1 MFPSSRGRD
10 RQLPTGFKVSRG
22 RAAGSP
28 GQIWIAATQRSSQP
42 AAKHVR
48 LFLQWARCSLKLPL
62 EKEEQQGKDTLHLK
76 PKPTVWGRQVLWPSS
91 PAWWLR
97 ESGRGPH
104 NLLSCWF
111 RLLKGSLFP
120 PSRFLKP
127 CCDTV
132 ERTLNRTVYGRR
144 PLTRASPDSIKSLA
158 CVTAYGSRRW
168 FRRGLRSSRILKVNR
183 VWEYGGFER
192 WAWGLEESFRGTVR
206 TEAWR
211 NEATHWMPTLTCSL
225 VVMK

>member
-1 MFPSSRGRD
+1 MGHWRLDRTWTLRGQRSEPKEYPPLAIKGTAPQVGFHWDQWPNLIMFPSSHGRD
-10 RQLPTGFKVSRG
+10 RQLPTGFKVSRC
-22 RAAGSP
+22 RAAGLP

-97 ESGRGPH
+97 ESGEA
-104 NLLSCWF
+104 LLTS
-111 RLLKGSLFP
+111 
-120 PSRFLKP
+120 
-127 CCDTV
+127 
-132 ERTLNRTVYGRR
+132 
-144 PLTRASPDSIKSLA
+144 SLA
-158 CVTAYGSRRW
+158 DSG
-168 FRRGLRSSRILKVNR
+168 FLRVPLR
-183 VWEYGGFER
+183 
-192 WAWGLEESFRGTVR
+192 EESFRGSAR

-211 NEATHWMPTLTCSL
+211 NEAIHWMPTLTYGL